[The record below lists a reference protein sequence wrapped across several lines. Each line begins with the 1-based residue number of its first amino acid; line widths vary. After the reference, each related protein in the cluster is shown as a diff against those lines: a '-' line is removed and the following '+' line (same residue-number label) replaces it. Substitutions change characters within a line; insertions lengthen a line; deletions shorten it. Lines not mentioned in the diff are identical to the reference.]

1 MLKGWIMADYTVDI
15 KPPEEVELVIAG
27 PEGQQITLSAN
38 KFQQITFDY
47 DGDTLVFQGKKVNAV
62 ASLRC
67 ISDVFWMI
75 LSLTSKGFEI
85 KPNEPLEML
94 KKAIK

>member
-1 MLKGWIMADYTVDI
+1 MILIADYTIEI
-15 KPPEEVELVIAG
+15 KPPEKMELIITG
-27 PEGQQITLSAN
+27 PEGQQIELDPA

-47 DGDTLVFQGKKVNAV
+47 DGDTLVFQGKKVSAV

-85 KPNEPLEML
+85 KPNEPLDIL
-94 KKAIK
+94 KKAMK

>member
-1 MLKGWIMADYTVDI
+1 MPDYTVEI
-15 KPPEEVELVIAG
+15 KPPETMEVIISG
-27 PEGQQITLSAN
+27 SEGQQIKLDSS

-47 DGDTLVFQGKKVNAV
+47 DGDTLIFQGKSVQAV

-75 LSLTSKGFEI
+75 MSLTSKGFEF

-94 KKAIK
+94 KKIL

>member
-1 MLKGWIMADYTVDI
+1 MPDYTVEI
-15 KPPEEVELVIAG
+15 KPPETLEVIISG
-27 PEGQQITLSAN
+27 SEGQQITLDSS

-47 DGDTLVFQGKKVNAV
+47 DGDTLIFQGKTVQSV

-75 LSLTSKGFEI
+75 VSLTSKGFEFR
-85 KPNEPLEML
+85 PNEPLEML
-94 KKAIK
+94 KKVLK

>member
-1 MLKGWIMADYTVDI
+1 MPDYTVEI
-15 KPPEEVELVIAG
+15 KPPETMEVIISG
-27 PEGQQITLSAN
+27 SEGQQIKLDSS

-47 DGDTLVFQGKKVNAV
+47 DGDTLIFQGKAVQAV

-75 LSLTSKGFEI
+75 TSLTSKGFEF

-94 KKAIK
+94 KKIL

>member
-1 MLKGWIMADYTVDI
+1 MADYTIEI
-15 KPPEEVELVIAG
+15 KPPEKMELIITG
-27 PEGQQITLSAN
+27 PEGQQIELDPN

-47 DGDTLVFQGKKVNAV
+47 DGDTLVFQGKKVSSV

-85 KPNEPLEML
+85 KPNEPIEIL
-94 KKAIK
+94 KKVMK

>member
-1 MLKGWIMADYTVDI
+1 MPDFTMEI
-15 KPPEEVELVIAG
+15 KPPEPVELIISG
-27 PEGQQITLSAN
+27 PEGQEIELDPK

-47 DGDTLVFQGKKVNAV
+47 DGDVLMFQGKKVNAV

-85 KPNEPLEML
+85 KPNEPLEIL
-94 KKAIK
+94 KKLSLK

>member
-1 MLKGWIMADYTVDI
+1 MPDYTVEI
-15 KPPEEVELVIAG
+15 KPPETMEVIISG
-27 PEGQQITLSAN
+27 SEGQQIKLDSS

-47 DGDTLVFQGKKVNAV
+47 DGDTLIFQGKAVQAV

-75 LSLTSKGFEI
+75 MSLTSKGFEF

-94 KKAIK
+94 KKIL